1 VYAQGAGGIRNL
13 TASELKAYGLS
24 ASGNSGQVT
33 AIEFFPEQA
42 TETLHKGSSVSMQ
55 VAGVLQPVMGKVER
69 IDVVAL
75 TPDEARQKYQL
86 GASVPPDL
94 PQASAVAFIS
104 FGSATVNG
112 NLAGAKV
119 TASYQA
125 GTAAVLPLLLQTVV
139 SSLKGGA

>member
-1 VYAQGAGGIRNL
+1 
-13 TASELKAYGLS
+13 
-24 ASGNSGQVT
+24 
-33 AIEFFPEQA
+33 
-42 TETLHKGSSVSMQ
+42 MQ